1 MTVKRC
7 GRNWLQTALV
17 VGAGALGAASAAG
30 MAAGAMSSQTAS
42 RRPVRQVVGRRKSGG
57 MQGMMQSVSGMS
69 EEFADEFCQM
79 AHKTGN
85 AMIRCG
91 RFINKMVP

>member
-1 MTVKRC
+1 MTVNKSS
-7 GRNWLQTALV
+7 RNWLTTALV
-17 VGAGALGAASAAG
+17 VGAGALSAASVAG
-30 MAAGAMSSQTAS
+30 MAGVMSMQKAS

-57 MQGMMQSVSGMS
+57 MQGMLQSVSGMS
-69 EEFADEFCQM
+69 EEFADEFCVM

-91 RFINKMVP
+91 RFINKIVP